1 MEKKLK
7 DENLLKIYD
16 RGSWKTYNKIIN
28 HIPYGLEN
36 VFGIMKDEDGDY
48 AIYIT
53 DEERSGS
60 SYYWDTF
67 ETLEEACDK
76 LYLYIRYVINLIKKS
91 TLIIIL
97 NKVQ

>member
-1 MEKKLK
+1 M
-7 DENLLKIYD
+7 LKIYD

-53 DEERSGS
+53 DEERGGVVIIGIRSKRS
-60 SYYWDTF
+60 KKPVTNCIF
-67 ETLEEACDK
+67 
-76 LYLYIRYVINLIKKS
+76 IFRYVINLIKKS